1 MSCIVASVESL
12 STLSTVLTRPD
23 IFGDG
28 WVGGYIFMILQE
40 LAIFISLLQ
49 V

>member
-12 STLSTVLTRPD
+12 STLSIVLTRPD

-28 WVGGYIFMILQE
+28 WVGGGWMDEWMDGWMERETDY
-40 LAIFISLLQ
+40 
-49 V
+49 